1 MTLEAFLESIEGRAY
16 RMAYAACGHREDAL
30 DMVQD
35 AMFKFVDKYAKRPSD
50 EWRPLFY
57 RILHN
62 RITDSHRRRS
72 VRDRWNGFI
81 GKPPSLDDGNEVDPF
96 QTAPDVDAPTPEHSA
111 KVGDAFEALQAAVQK
126 LPERQRQVFL
136 LRGWEELSVKE
147 TAFALKCSEGS
158 VKTHFSRAVNTLRE
172 QLGGSLA
179 MKNEQEFLDD
189 VRSVLDDS
197 VDGLDGATRSALTR
211 ARHAALDRRAQP
223 GRERRWWLRW
233 GAVPAAG
240 LAVAAVLMAVFLR
253 VNGTNPPESLMVDVE
268 VLSSGEPVEFYEDLD
283 FYQWYGEVEDEKGG
297 TDTLSMR
304 TVVLA
309 SNDDGAGER
318 TDGAAQPG
326 VAGIYRNVR
335 G

>member
-62 RITDSHRRRS
+62 RITDSYRRRS
-72 VRDRWNGFI
+72 VRERWNGFI
-81 GKPPSLDDGNEVDPF
+81 GKPPSLDEGTEVDPF
-96 QTAPDVDAPTPEHSA
+96 QTAPDMDAPTPEHSA
-111 KVGDAFEALQAAVQK
+111 KVGDAFQALQAAVQK

-172 QLGGSLA
+172 QLG
-179 MKNEQEFLDD
+179 D
-189 VRSVLDDS
+189 
-197 VDGLDGATRSALTR
+197 
-211 ARHAALDRRAQP
+211 HWP
-223 GRERRWWLRW
+223 
-233 GAVPAAG
+233 
-240 LAVAAVLMAVFLR
+240 
-253 VNGTNPPESLMVDVE
+253 
-268 VLSSGEPVEFYEDLD
+268 
-283 FYQWYGEVEDEKGG
+283 
-297 TDTLSMR
+297 
-304 TVVLA
+304 
-309 SNDDGAGER
+309 
-318 TDGAAQPG
+318 
-326 VAGIYRNVR
+326 
-335 G
+335 